1 MASFDVNWAGNPYN
15 RAQQLAQASLPQ
27 ILFGEC
33 RLNCVGDVSKE
44 AESQADKLCM
54 ANCQK
59 KANAAFDIMMK
70 VRMR

>member
-27 ILFGEC
+27 ILFSQC
-33 RLNCVGDVSKE
+33 RQNCLSDE
-44 AESQADKLCM
+44 QQDTHSQAEKLCM
-54 ANCQK
+54 SNCQK
-59 KANAAFDIMMK
+59 KANSAFDLMMK